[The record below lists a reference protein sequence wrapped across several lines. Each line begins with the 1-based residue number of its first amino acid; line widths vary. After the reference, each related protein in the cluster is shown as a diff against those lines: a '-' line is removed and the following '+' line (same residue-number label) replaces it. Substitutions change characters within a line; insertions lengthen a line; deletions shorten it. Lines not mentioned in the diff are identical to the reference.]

1 MYCLDSNVC
10 IEFLRGNMPNVLK
23 LMRAS
28 GPQLFGVPTMVEAE
42 LLVGA
47 AKSARP
53 QENRLMVER
62 LLAPMERFP
71 FGSVA
76 AHHYGRIRASLE
88 LQGMVIGPNELVIAA
103 TCLAEGAV
111 LVTDNVREFMRVEGL
126 QIESWAEV
134 PL

>member
-10 IEFLRGNMPNVLK
+10 IEFLRGNMPN
-23 LMRAS
+23 
-28 GPQLFGVPTMVEAE
+28 
-42 LLVGA
+42 
-47 AKSARP
+47 
-53 QENRLMVER
+53 
-62 LLAPMERFP
+62 
-71 FGSVA
+71 
-76 AHHYGRIRASLE
+76 HYGRIRASLE

>member
-1 MYCLDSNVC
+1 MYCLDTNVC
-10 IEFLRGNMPNVLK
+10 IEFLRGSMPHVLE

-53 QENRLMVER
+53 EENRLMVER

-71 FGSVA
+71 FGSAA

-88 LQGMVIGPNELVIAA
+88 RQGIVIGPNDLVIAA

>member
-53 QENRLMVER
+53 EENRLMVER
-62 LLAPMERFP
+62 LLAPM
-71 FGSVA
+71 GA
-76 AHHYGRIRASLE
+76 YGRALSCKAWSSGRTS
-88 LQGMVIGPNELVIAA
+88 
-103 TCLAEGAV
+103 
-111 LVTDNVREFMRVEGL
+111 
-126 QIESWAEV
+126 
-134 PL
+134 

>member
-1 MYCLDSNVC
+1 
-10 IEFLRGNMPNVLK
+10 
-23 LMRAS
+23 
-28 GPQLFGVPTMVEAE
+28 MVEAE

-53 QENRLMVER
+53 EENRLMVER